1 MQTRVTEQLGIEI
14 PIIQAPMGFIAR
26 SQLASAVSNAG
37 GMGIIETSSGQLEKV
52 RAEIAKMRDLTD
64 RPWGVNVAQLFIRD
78 LSIIDFIVENGV
90 QFVTTSAGDPAV
102 LVPRLKQAGI
112 TVFHVVPTLR
122 GARKAVA
129 AGVDGLVVEGIE
141 GGGFKNPDGASSMV
155 LLPLIAA
162 HVDVPIVAA
171 GGIADG
177 VSMAAAFALGADG
190 AQMGTRMLTAA
201 ESPVHDNWKQAVVAA
216 AETDTVI
223 VNRYA
228 KPAMRTLRT
237 ELSASAEREHTPAPL
252 SIDGVLDLYFGGS
265 MEAAYAMSGQV
276 AGRIDEV
283 LPVRQILD
291 ETWRECQARMRELGK
306 WAAS

>member
-1 MQTRVTEQLGIEI
+1 
-14 PIIQAPMGFIAR
+14 
-26 SQLASAVSNAG
+26 
-37 GMGIIETSSGQLEKV
+37 
-52 RAEIAKMRDLTD
+52 
-64 RPWGVNVAQLFIRD
+64 
-78 LSIIDFIVENGV
+78 
-90 QFVTTSAGDPAV
+90 
-102 LVPRLKQAGI
+102 
-112 TVFHVVPTLR
+112 
-122 GARKAVA
+122 
-129 AGVDGLVVEGIE
+129 
-141 GGGFKNPDGASSMV
+141 
-155 LLPLIAA
+155 
-162 HVDVPIVAA
+162 
-171 GGIADG
+171 
-177 VSMAAAFALGADG
+177 MAAAFALGADG

-265 MEAAYAMSGQV
+265 REAAYAMSGQV

-291 ETWRECQARMRELGK
+291 ETWRDCQARLRELGK